1 MAGRIVLLGAT
12 GYTGRLVASSLVE
25 IGERPLLA
33 GRDPDRLASL
43 AGSLGGLETT
53 TADVRRPDT
62 VRALLEAGDVLISTV
77 GPFTLYGKV
86 ALDAALSAK
95 AHYLDST
102 GEPAFIR
109 SVFENAG
116 PKAERAGTT
125 LLTAFGVDWV
135 PGNVAGA
142 RAVERAGG
150 DARRLDIGYLLDAS
164 VGLGSA
170 VGSPKS
176 GGSGNKRDPVIST
189 GTRASMLAASADPQH
204 AWRGGRL
211 VLEPAAKNLHAFRVD
226 GALRWGTSVGGASP
240 WRSRGSTRSSR
251 RSTSTCSGRARR
263 R

>member
-33 GRDPDRLASL
+33 GRDSDRPASL
-43 AGSLGGLETT
+43 AGSLGGLESAS
-53 TADVRRPDT
+53 ADVSRPES
-62 VRALLEAGDVLISTV
+62 VRALIEAGDVLISTV
-77 GPFTLYGKV
+77 GPFTLYGSV

-109 SVFENAG
+109 SVFEKAG
-116 PKAERAGTT
+116 PRAERAGTT
-125 LLTAFGVDWV
+125 FLTAFGVDWV

-142 RAVERAGG
+142 RAVERSGG

-170 VGSPKS
+170 VGSS
-176 GGSGNKRDPVIST
+176 GTSRKKRDPVIST

-226 GALRWGTSVGGASP
+226 GAVRWGTSVGGSEVLALP
-240 WRSRGSTRSSR
+240 RQ
-251 RSTSTCSGRARR
+251 
-263 R
+263 